1 MEHNADVGFAVDPDA
16 DRLAVVNEN
25 GIPLGE
31 EYTLVLAAEGYIQTK
46 KTKQTFVT
54 NLSTSLALEKMAEN
68 HGCSVERSAV
78 GEINVVQKM
87 LEVGA
92 DFGGEGNGGVI
103 LKEAHLGRDSLV
115 GVAMILNRMSQDKKP
130 ISEIHS
136 SLPQF
141 YIVKDKIDLDNID
154 LNVVLDK
161 AKSVFGDAK
170 IDTLD
175 GIKFIWDDRWIH
187 LRSSNTEPIMRI
199 YAEASSKS
207 EATDLIN
214 KIKNNI

>member
-1 MEHNADVGFAVDPDA
+1 MDDIGGCGADFGGFCA
-16 DRLAVVNEN
+16 DF
-25 GIPLGE
+25 GG
-31 EYTLVLAAEGYIQTK
+31 
-46 KTKQTFVT
+46 
-54 NLSTSLALEKMAEN
+54 
-68 HGCSVERSAV
+68 
-78 GEINVVQKM
+78 
-87 LEVGA
+87 VGA

-187 LRSSNTEPIMRI
+187 LRSSNILTPGWI
-199 YAEASSKS
+199 SS
-207 EATDLIN
+207 TRVCDTCV
-214 KIKNNI
+214 

>member
-1 MEHNADVGFAVDPDA
+1 M
-16 DRLAVVNEN
+16 
-25 GIPLGE
+25 
-31 EYTLVLAAEGYIQTK
+31 
-46 KTKQTFVT
+46 T
-54 NLSTSLALEKMAEN
+54 NLSTSMISEKISN
-68 HGCSVERSAV
+68 QFNTRFIRTPV
-78 GEINVVQKM
+78 GEINVVKKM

-92 DFGGEGNGGVI
+92 EFGGEGNGGVI

-141 YIVKDKIDLDNID
+141 YIVKDKIDLENID
-154 LNVVLDK
+154 LNFVLDK
-161 AKSVFGDAK
+161 AKLVFEDAK
-170 IDTLD
+170 IDRLD

-199 YAEASSKS
+199 YAEAPSKS